1 MVCTAG
7 DLKDVVLRHGTPGL
21 GPDSLQDVVKRHCR
35 QIRDLTKPVREVSL
49 LDPSDQ
55 DRASS
60 YEKTEDAGELA
71 MLVYEMESLADSIR
85 LRLDSLAGYNVA
97 VGDLKTPSLEALIK
111 NAQRLSKTIEKS
123 AKELF

>member
-1 MVCTAG
+1 
-7 DLKDVVLRHGTPGL
+7 
-21 GPDSLQDVVKRHCR
+21 
-35 QIRDLTKPVREVSL
+35 
-49 LDPSDQ
+49 
-55 DRASS
+55 
-60 YEKTEDAGELA
+60 